1 MRLYTESVCCNVDL
15 RLRNNCLD
23 EMGSNI
29 LQIGSN
35 LTGKNFMISHECS

>member
-23 EMGSNI
+23 EIKYTANWFESDW
-29 LQIGSN
+29 
-35 LTGKNFMISHECS
+35 KEFHDIS